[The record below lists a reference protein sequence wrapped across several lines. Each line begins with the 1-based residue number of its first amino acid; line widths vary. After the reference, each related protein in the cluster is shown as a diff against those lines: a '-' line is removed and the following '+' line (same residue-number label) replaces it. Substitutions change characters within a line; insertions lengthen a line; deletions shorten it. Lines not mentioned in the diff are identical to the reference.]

1 MDTHTLQET
10 AKGWLHPPHPGKGK
24 NPVIGFVLGFFL
36 GVFGVGIYLRS
47 LTEFACCLIAVM
59 LLMPFLFGVS
69 SLLLPVFCGLWVV
82 GRILWDN
89 RQTHEPTDP
98 AVEATGTVAATP
110 ACPDGAPLPES
121 VV

>member
-1 MDTHTLQET
+1 MDSHTLQET

-89 RQTHEPTDP
+89 RQTQEPADP
-98 AVEATGTVAATP
+98 AVEESGTDLTP
-110 ACPDGAPLPES
+110 SASTQDAPLPES
-121 VV
+121 AA